1 MAFQQRVIYRNQ
13 LEESRHCNLKK
24 KKSPYVSLSLK
35 LRDRT

>member
-24 KKSPYVSLSLK
+24 KNPYVSLSLK